1 VRDRDTMAQE
11 RVPVEG
17 VTRLILDRLDAARI

>member
-1 VRDRDTMAQE
+1 MAQE

-17 VTRLILDRLDAARI
+17 VTALIVGRLETARNG